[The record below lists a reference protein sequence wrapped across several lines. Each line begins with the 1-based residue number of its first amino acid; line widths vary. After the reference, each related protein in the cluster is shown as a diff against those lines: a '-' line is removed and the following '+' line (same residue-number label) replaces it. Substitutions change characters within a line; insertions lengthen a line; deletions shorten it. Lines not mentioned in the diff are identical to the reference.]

1 MEIRS
6 VAELGIISV
15 SCFLSS
21 LNGDDLVVKSGF
33 GHTLMLAGQGPR
45 TTDLGGDLV

>member
-6 VAELGIISV
+6 VTELGITSV

-21 LNGDDLVVKSGF
+21 LSGGDLVVKSGF
-33 GHTLMLAGQGPR
+33 GHAVMLPGQGPR